1 MILGSLSS
9 WEEHVKYENAVIAKA
24 IEELKVIL
32 AQDPDLGRIEII
44 RGNEMYAS
52 IMALEAKSLEEQV
65 AEKHETYI
73 DVHYL
78 IEGEETI
85 GWSPLQEE
93 VEPIK
98 PYDAE
103 GEYALYAPS
112 SDEILLSLKPGMFA
126 VFFPHD
132 VHRPG
137 MGQAGMKIK
146 KAVVKIHIDLL
157 KS

>member
-9 WEEHVKYENAVIAKA
+9 WKEHVQYEDAIIVEA

-32 AQDPDLGRIEII
+32 QQEPDLGRINI
-44 RGNEMYAS
+44 RGDEMYAS
-52 IMALEAKSLEEQV
+52 IMAPEAKSLEEQV

-78 IEGEETI
+78 IEGEETL
-85 GWSPLQEE
+85 GWSPLQEGA
-93 VEPIK
+93 EPIK

-112 SDEILLSLKPGMFA
+112 AEEILLSLKPGMFV

-137 MGQAGMKIK
+137 MGQPGTKIK
-146 KAVVKIHIDLL
+146 KAVIKIHVRLL